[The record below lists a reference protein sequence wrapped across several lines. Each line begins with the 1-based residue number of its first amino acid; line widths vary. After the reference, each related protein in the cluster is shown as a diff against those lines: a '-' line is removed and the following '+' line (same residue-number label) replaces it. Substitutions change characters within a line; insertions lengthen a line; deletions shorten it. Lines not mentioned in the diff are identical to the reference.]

1 VVFPF
6 LFERLLIRYD
16 YPTTLRICTS
26 IHIVLIPVIYIARG
40 RLPLT
45 QVTSFRRP
53 DFSFLKSSAFQ
64 FFAASNFV
72 QGLGY
77 FLPLIFLPSYAA
89 ALNLPPLSSTL
100 LLSLLN
106 LATIFGQIVLG
117 LASDHMDVHI
127 PLFFSSFASGLS
139 VYLLWGLSKSFAPL
153 VMFALVYGMAAGGY
167 SVLWSR
173 FSTRVVGEDSA
184 MMMTLFGLFSF
195 GRGVGSILS
204 GPISSVL
211 MGGPESIDRYAI
223 GKYEKMVIFVG
234 ATLMVSGA
242 GFGGRFVKK

>member
-1 VVFPF
+1 M
-6 LFERLLIRYD
+6 RYD
-16 YPTTLRICTS
+16 YRTTLRIWTLV
-26 IHIVLIPVIYIARG
+26 HVGLIPVIYIARG
-40 RLPLT
+40 RLPLA

-53 DFSFLKSSAFQ
+53 DFSFLRSSAFQ
-64 FFAASNFV
+64 FFAASNLV

-77 FLPLIFLPSYAA
+77 FFPVIFLPSYAA
-89 ALNLPPLSSTL
+89 ALSLSALSSTL

-117 LASDHMDVHI
+117 LASDHMDVYTL
-127 PLFFSSFASGLS
+127 LFFSSSVSGLS
-139 VYLLWGLSKSFAPL
+139 VYLLWGLSKSFVPL
-153 VMFALVYGMAAGGY
+153 LMFTLVYGMAAGGY

-173 FSTRVVGEDSA
+173 FSTRVVGEDSE

-211 MGGPESIDRYAI
+211 LGGPESFDRYAI
-223 GKYEKMVIFVG
+223 GKYEKMVIFAG
-234 ATLMVSGA
+234 ATLMVSSA